1 MKKIFIILIAL
12 LFIQTSFAS
21 SGCTRENSV
30 QAKKLNDTVYDI
42 ISKKRASFDLIDQYI
57 FTTKINTKIFQIK
70 EKSQNN
76 TVKCAISW
84 IGYRLN
90 GDKISFSKN
99 INTNSRKFKLLPIST
114 QQNIL
119 DSQNSMY

>member
-1 MKKIFIILIAL
+1 MKKIFAILITA
-12 LFIQTSFAS
+12 LFIETSFAS
-21 SGCTRENSV
+21 NWCNHENSI
-30 QAKKLNDTVYDI
+30 QAKKLNDTVYDV

-57 FTTKINTKIFQIK
+57 FTIKISTKIFQIK
-70 EKSQNN
+70 EKTQNN
-76 TVKCAISW
+76 TIKCAISW

-90 GDKISFSKN
+90 GDKISFSKS
-99 INTNSRKFKLLPIST
+99 IDTNSHKFKLLAPST